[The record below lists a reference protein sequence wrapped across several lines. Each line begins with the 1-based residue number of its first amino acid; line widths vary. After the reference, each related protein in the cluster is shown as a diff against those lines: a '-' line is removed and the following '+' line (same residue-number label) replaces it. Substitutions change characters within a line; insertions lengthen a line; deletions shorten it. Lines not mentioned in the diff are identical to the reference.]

1 MQSNVPTA
9 NIKSVAETTA
19 QETGLSC
26 DTTLAAAEEYIR
38 QVEEHDG
45 RTIDPDNLH
54 IEDALF
60 LIQAVIAGHD
70 AGDLESH
77 STDKG

>member
-1 MQSNVPTA
+1 MQSNIPTA

-19 QETGLSC
+19 QETGLSY
-26 DTTLAAAEEYIR
+26 DTALAAAEEYVR

-45 RTIDPDNLH
+45 RTIDPDSLH
-54 IEDALF
+54 PEDALF

-70 AGDLESH
+70 AGDLESPL
-77 STDKG
+77 DR